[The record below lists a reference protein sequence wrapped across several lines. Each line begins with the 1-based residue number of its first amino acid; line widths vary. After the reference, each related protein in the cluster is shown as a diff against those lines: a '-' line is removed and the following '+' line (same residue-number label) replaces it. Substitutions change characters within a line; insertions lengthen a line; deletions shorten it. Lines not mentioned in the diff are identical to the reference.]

1 LNLSPPAVI
10 NNLKLLCVTQLH
22 AKVEMTCLT
31 GQSKVHGCFVLVFYL
46 KVKIFLII
54 AKVTIQ
60 TCISLNG
67 VKNENNLHY
76 FGVFTQVSGFDVCTL
91 GI

>member
-1 LNLSPPAVI
+1 MCYTTACRSRNDVLSR
-10 NNLKLLCVTQLH
+10 T
-22 AKVEMTCLT
+22 E
-31 GQSKVHGCFVLVFYL
+31 QSAWMFVLVFYL

-60 TCISLNG
+60 TCVSLNG
-67 VKNENNLHY
+67 VENENNLHY
-76 FGVFTQVSGFDVCTL
+76 SGVFSQVSGFDVCTL